1 MHSGSDQRLRVDVQA
16 MLRLVALGALTVALL
31 ATGTAQAVLR
41 RHVVGRSLTGRPI
54 VALELGDPRAP
65 RKVLVVGCVHG
76 NEPAGIAVTSRLLRL
91 AVPRGVDLWVV
102 PSFNP
107 DGQHAGTRGNARG
120 VDLNRNF
127 PFRWTQL
134 AGVYYSGRH
143 ALSEPESR
151 SAYALIRRLRPA
163 ISIWFHQ
170 HMDVVDVS
178 GGNSALETRYARL
191 VGLRTASLVR
201 PPGSIV
207 TWENNAFPNGSA
219 FVVELP
225 AGRLTPP
232 AALRFA
238 RAIDVIAR

>member
-1 MHSGSDQRLRVDVQA
+1 
-16 MLRLVALGALTVALL
+16 
-31 ATGTAQAVLR
+31 
-41 RHVVGRSLTGRPI
+41 
-54 VALELGDPRAP
+54 
-65 RKVLVVGCVHG
+65 
-76 NEPAGIAVTSRLLRL
+76 VTLP
-91 AVPRGVDLWVV
+91 VPRGVDLWVV

-107 DGQHAGTRGNARG
+107 DGQHADTRGNARG

-127 PFRWTQL
+127 PFRWTRL
-134 AGVYYSGRH
+134 AGVYYSGTH

-151 SAYALIRRLRPA
+151 SAYVLLRRLRPA

-178 GGNSALETRYARL
+178 GGSTALETRFARL
-191 VGLRTASLVR
+191 VGLRTAALVHE
-201 PPGSIV
+201 PGSIV
-207 TWENNAFPNGSA
+207 TWENSTFPSGSA

-238 RAIDVIAR
+238 RAVDAVAAG

>member
-1 MHSGSDQRLRVDVQA
+1 MHRLSIV
-16 MLRLVALGALTVALL
+16 GALTAALVS
-31 ATGTAQAVLR
+31 TGAAQAAVH
-41 RHVVGRSLTGRPI
+41 RHVLGHSVEGRPI
-54 VALELGDPRAP
+54 VAFELGDAHSR
-65 RKVLVVGCVHG
+65 RNVLVVGCVHG
-76 NEPAGIAVTSRLLRL
+76 NEPAGTAVTSRLLTL
-91 AVPRGVDLWVV
+91 EPPPGVDLWIV

-107 DGQHAGTRGNARG
+107 DGQRAGTRGNAHG

-127 PFRWTQL
+127 PFRWRPL
-134 AGVYYSGRH
+134 SGVYYSGSK

-151 SAYALIRRLRPA
+151 IEFRLIRRLRPA

-170 HMDVVDVS
+170 HLDVVDVS
-178 GGNSALETRYARL
+178 GGNRAIEQRFARL
-191 VGLRTASLVR
+191 VGLPTAALAR

-207 TWENNAFPNGSA
+207 TWENATFPSGSA

-238 RAIDVIAR
+238 RAVDAIAR